1 MDNLSEGMKARL
13 EKWRQ
18 LTGKTPDPTHLGK
31 VSPTKVLS
39 KRAAS
44 LGEYRTVEQDYWN
57 LELEN
62 ERLKRKK

>member
-1 MDNLSEGMKARL
+1 MDNLSESMKKRL
-13 EKWRQ
+13 DKWRQ
-18 LTGKTPDPTHLGK
+18 NTGKAPTLPLSK
-31 VSPTKVLS
+31 PVLS
-39 KRAAS
+39 KRATS